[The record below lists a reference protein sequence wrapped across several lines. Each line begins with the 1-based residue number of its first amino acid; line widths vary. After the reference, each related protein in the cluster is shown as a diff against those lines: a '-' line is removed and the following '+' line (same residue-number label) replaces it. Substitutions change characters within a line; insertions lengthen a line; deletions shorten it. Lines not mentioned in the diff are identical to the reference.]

1 VSHPL
6 IELANDAEVRQA
18 AGFQK
23 AAAGITGAGLAA
35 SYAAE
40 RDDAP
45 RLHEAGR
52 RYFVA
57 RGGKPPTE
65 RKRNKDEEHAGA
77 ALVRY
82 CRGQGEGLVL
92 PADEGALHLLDYQ
105 VRVKPGPLNEPATRG
120 IGRMDLIGVTDTGRL
135 AVVKFRYLEPTAT
148 RCGVGDT
155 PLRGLLEGLTYC
167 AIASANAA
175 EIGSEMTERFGRA
188 PVDEPP
194 LLVMLASPRYWELC
208 RKRAAQKG
216 AAWIKELERLAAE
229 IEQEIGVTVRYLGL
243 VLEGDPGWRYAEEGA
258 VLEGAPKLATAWEPG
273 AGRVKPRAKPR
284 PKAARDPVDE
294 VVEPDFSRPV
304 RGYALTE
311 SYAAG
316 DRIEHPKLGMGV
328 VQGVAGPGKIRV
340 RFDEKQSVLVHER
353 PAPGA

>member
-6 IELANDAEVRQA
+6 IELANDSEVRQA

-23 AAAGITGAGLAA
+23 AAAGITGASLAE
-35 SYAAE
+35 SYATE
-40 RDDAP
+40 RGNAP

-57 RGGKPPTE
+57 RGGKPPAE

-77 ALVRY
+77 ALVGY
-82 CRGQGEGLVL
+82 CRERSEGLAL
-92 PADEGALHLLDYQ
+92 PADEGSLHLLDYQ
-105 VRVKPGPLNEPATRG
+105 VRLKAGPLNEPATRG
-120 IGRMDLIGVTDTGRL
+120 IGRADLIGVTDAGRL
-135 AVVKFRYLEPTAT
+135 AVVKFRYAEPTAT

-167 AIASANAA
+167 AIVSANAA
-175 EIGSEMTERFGRA
+175 EIGSEVTERFGRT
-188 PVDEPP
+188 PIDEPP

-229 IEQEIGVTVRYLGL
+229 SEQDVGVTVRYLGL
-243 VLEGDPGWRYAEEGA
+243 ALEGDPGWSYAEDGV
-258 VLEGAPKLATAWEPG
+258 VLDGAPKLVTAWEAG
-273 AGRVKPRAKPR
+273 AGRVKPKAKPR
-284 PKAARDPVDE
+284 PKTSRDPIDE
-294 VVEPDFSRPV
+294 IIEPDFSRPV

-311 SYAAG
+311 SYDAG
-316 DRIEHPKLGMGV
+316 DRIDHPKLGMGV